1 MIRRGLSAALLVP
14 LAACAGEGIV
24 DPTAPAPLCTDVAPF
39 RPELHC
45 IQQFVFTPTCA
56 VSGCHANP
64 GVNLGLDLSDGRAF
78 MNTVGVTS
86 VGDPNLSRIE
96 PGDPDASY
104 LLRKLRGDPTIV
116 GDRMPF
122 GGPFLSQAEI
132 DVIEQWVLD
141 GAQDN

>member
-1 MIRRGLSAALLVP
+1 LSAALLVP

-45 IQQFVFTPTCA
+45 IQQFVFTPSCA

-86 VGDPNLSRIE
+86 VGDPNLLRIE

-104 LLRKLRGDPTIV
+104 LLRKLRGDPAIV

>member
-1 MIRRGLSAALLVP
+1 MRRGLSAALLVP
-14 LAACAGEGIV
+14 LAACAGEGII

-45 IQQFVFTPTCA
+45 IQQFVFTPSCA

-64 GVNLGLDLSDGRAF
+64 GVNLGLDLSEGRTY

-86 VGDPNLSRIE
+86 AEDSTLLRID

-104 LLRKLRGDPTIV
+104 LLRKLRGDPNIL

-122 GGPFLSQAEI
+122 GGPYLSQAEI